1 MDRQSIVTRPINACR
16 KGDADCTAGVAKH
29 GTEQGPAPA
38 PVMAARGGSN
48 MTRAEWK
55 STQRNPMQPLSG
67 MTVIEAGAYITAP
80 YAAMML
86 ADMGAQVIKVERPGG
101 GDPFRRF
108 DGDTYRPYFRSANR
122 TKKSV
127 VVDIRK
133 PEGKEIFRKLAAGAD
148 LIIEN
153 NRPGV
158 MDKLGLGYEELSK
171 LNSRLVYCS
180 ITGFGNEGPYRDRPA
195 FDTVGQALSGLL
207 SLQVDPENPRLTGA
221 AVGDGVTGLY
231 ACYAALSGLMQ
242 RERTG
247 KGCRVETSMLAA
259 GMSFLEFWF
268 VDYYANKVLPNMY
281 RKSQI
286 NLSFG
291 LRASDGKM
299 LIIHLSSLPKFW
311 EGLLIAIEAPQFAT
325 DPRFSTR
332 PNRIEN
338 YELLRAELSAI
349 FSRRPRAYWLEVLT
363 ANDIPNAPIYTFD
376 EHASDPQVK
385 HLGLL
390 YELKHKNPKAD
401 PTTMLKRAVLID
413 GQTGFE
419 DAVAPPLL
427 GEHTFEVL
435 KSYGYSDADLEKLA
449 TAAIIERYKG
459 A

>member
-1 MDRQSIVTRPINACR
+1 M
-16 KGDADCTAGVAKH
+16 K
-29 GTEQGPAPA
+29 
-38 PVMAARGGSN
+38 
-48 MTRAEWK
+48 
-55 STQRNPMQPLSG
+55 PLSG
-67 MTVIEAGAYITAP
+67 MTVIEAGAYITVP

-86 ADMGAQVIKVERPGG
+86 ADMGAEVIKVERPGG

-108 DGDTYRPYFRSANR
+108 DGNTYRPYFRAVNR

-127 VVDIRK
+127 VVDITTA
-133 PEGKEIFRKLAAGAD
+133 EGKKIFRKLAANAD
-148 LIIEN
+148 LVIEN

-158 MDKLGLGYEELSK
+158 MDRLGLGYDELCK

-180 ITGFGNEGPYRDRPA
+180 VTGFGNEGPYRDRPA

-207 SLQVDPENPRLTGA
+207 SLYVDPENPRLTGA
-221 AVGDGVTGLY
+221 AIGDGVTGLY
-231 ACYAALSGLMQ
+231 ACHAALAGLMQ

-247 KGCRVETSMLAA
+247 TGCRVETNMMSAS
-259 GMSFLEFWF
+259 MSFLEFWF
-268 VDYYANKVLPNMY
+268 VNYYADKILPDMY

-311 EGLLIAIEAPQFAT
+311 EGLLVAIEAPQFAT
-325 DPRFSTR
+325 DARFSTR

-349 FSRRPRAYWLEVLT
+349 FSRRPRDHWLKVLT

-376 EHASDPQVK
+376 EPASDPQVK
-385 HLGLL
+385 HLGLF

-401 PTTMLKRAVLID
+401 PTTMLKRPVWID
-413 GQTGFE
+413 GQTGHE
-419 DAVAPPLL
+419 DALAPPLL

-435 KSYGYSDADLEKLA
+435 KRHGYSDSDLEKL
-449 TAAIIERYKG
+449 TKSAIIEPCKD